1 MSGGVVLVNPH
12 SGPDETSPDEV
23 AAIFPGS
30 SVREL
35 EGQEVKRQVIEAIES
50 MTTPAFLA
58 VAGGDGTI
66 RCAAGVVAGTDLALV
81 PIPAGTR
88 NHFAKE
94 VGIATLEEAAAAAAG
109 GEVTLIDIGEVNG
122 EAFVNNANIGAYP
135 RIVKERDVHVHAKR
149 FSKQTATVV
158 AAWTQLREL
167 HKFNVKVDGGTTYRA
182 WMVFVGNGRY
192 GTSLFDVAER
202 ESLDDGLLD
211 VRILRADGGLAR
223 LRVIAR
229 LLVGRADR
237 SPMAEFDAVQSIELA
252 LDRTQV
258 DVALDGE
265 IVSMSSPLRFR
276 CRAKALRVLVPP
288 ATAAA
293 DASAPTA
300 PTAAG

>member
-1 MSGGVVLVNPH
+1 MSGGVILVNPH

-35 EGQEVKRQVIEAIES
+35 GGHEVKRQVEEAIASAEA
-50 MTTPAFLA
+50 PEFLA

-66 RCAAGVVAGTDLALV
+66 RCAAGVVAGTDLALL

-94 VGIATLEEAAAAAAG
+94 VGIATLAEAAAAAAG
-109 GEVTLIDIGEVNG
+109 GEVALIDVGEVNG

-135 RIVKERDVHVHAKR
+135 RIVKERDVHVKVKR
-149 FSKQTATVV
+149 LSKQTATLV
-158 AAWTQLREL
+158 AAWTQLRQL
-167 HKFNVKVDGGTTYRA
+167 HKFSVTVDGDVTYRA

-211 VRILRADGGLAR
+211 VRILRADGRLAR
-223 LRVIAR
+223 LRVIGR
-229 LLVGRADR
+229 LLLGRADR
-237 SPMAEFDAVQSIELA
+237 SPMAEFDAVESIELSVN
-252 LDRTQV
+252 RPRV

-265 IVSMSSPLRFR
+265 IVSMTSPLRFR
-276 CRAKALRVLVPP
+276 CRAKALRVLVPSTVT
-288 ATAAA
+288 TAAA
-293 DASAPTA
+293 D
-300 PTAAG
+300 

>member
-1 MSGGVVLVNPH
+1 MSGGVILVNPH

-23 AAIFPGS
+23 AALFPGS
-30 SVREL
+30 TVREL
-35 EGQEVKRQVIEAIES
+35 DGHEVRRQVEDAIEAVA
-50 MTTPAFLA
+50 TPAFLA

-66 RCAAGVVAGTDLALV
+66 RCAAGVVAGTELALL

-94 VGIATLEEAAAAAAG
+94 VGIATLEEAAAAGAG
-109 GEVTLIDIGEVNG
+109 GVVTLIDVGEVNG

-135 RIVKERDVHVHAKR
+135 RIVKERDDHVHAR
-149 FSKQTATVV
+149 RLSKQTATIV
-158 AAWTQLREL
+158 AAWSQLRQL
-167 HKFNVKVDGGTTYRA
+167 HKFNVTVDGGTTYRA

-202 ESLDDGLLD
+202 ECLDDGLLD
-211 VRILRADGGLAR
+211 VRILRADGRLAR
-223 LRVIAR
+223 LRVVAR
-229 LLVGRADR
+229 MLFGRAER

-252 LDRTQV
+252 IDRPRV

-265 IVSMSSPLRFR
+265 IVPMTSPLRFR

-288 ATAAA
+288 PSSSDEA
-293 DASAPTA
+293 
-300 PTAAG
+300 